1 MTSEG
6 LLSTLINKDPVY
18 HILKL
23 LQEQGEP
30 HFRQIGIDER
40 DFIVA
45 LQHIQ
50 EAGYTDRTGNGL
62 SQAGLDYI
70 TGYERRVKGSRN

>member
-1 MTSEG
+1 MTAEG
-6 LLSTLINKDPVY
+6 LLSELISKDPVY

-50 EAGYTDRTGNGL
+50 NAGYTDSSGSGL

-70 TGYERRVKGSRN
+70 DGYEKRIKANRD